1 MNKSTTDSVSLGTM
15 ISVIL
20 FLTGASIGAGIL
32 GLPIQTGLA
41 GLLPT
46 FIAMILVW
54 VMLLISAYFIADI
67 YLESETY
74 DADIPEL
81 LERPLGWFGKTF
93 GTIGYL
99 LNAYGVL
106 VAYIAASGSV
116 LHALFSVDTLPLW
129 FFSLCFFIPATIATI
144 AGHKIV
150 RKANGVIMIIMF
162 FSFIILMFFSLSKFV
177 PKRLSFTNWQLVG
190 SCFPILLTA
199 FVIHNLVP
207 SVCRFMNRD
216 RKAVRKVLLWGMII
230 PLVVN
235 LVWVIGVIGALPLVN
250 DLNSITTAF
259 KAGDPATVPLEK
271 LTSSKWVAYAG
282 MIFSITAIFTSFMAI
297 GIGMKAFFKD
307 LLKIPDTQGGF
318 VLNAVIVF
326 LPPIIIVFCYP
337 GIFLA
342 ALGLVGGIG
351 VSLVYGVLPCLIM
364 IKKSKSRY
372 IRNIAIVLMCAFF
385 AIMLLEV
392 IQRSWLLA

>member
-1 MNKSTTDSVSLGTM
+1 MNKSTTDSVSIGTI
-15 ISVIL
+15 ISVVL

-46 FIAMILVW
+46 FIAMIIVW

-67 YLESETY
+67 YLESKTY

-81 LERPLGWFGKTF
+81 LERPLGWFGKFF

-116 LHALFSVDTLPLW
+116 LHALFLGDTLPVW

-150 RKANGVIMIIMF
+150 RKANGLIMLLML
-162 FSFIILMFFSLSKFV
+162 FSFIILMCFSLSKFV
-177 PKRLSFTNWQLVG
+177 PNRLSFSNWKLIG
-190 SCFPILLTA
+190 PCFPILLTA

-207 SVCRFMNRD
+207 SVCRFLNRD
-216 RKAVRKVLLWGMII
+216 RKAVRKALLWGMII

-235 LVWVIGVIGALPLVN
+235 LVWLIGVVGALPLFN
-250 DLNSITTAF
+250 DLNSISAAF
-259 KAGDPATVPLEK
+259 KAGEPATVPLEK
-271 LTSSKWVAYAG
+271 LTASKWVAYSG
-282 MIFSITAIFTSFMAI
+282 MIFSITAIFTSFAAI

-307 LLKIPDTQGGF
+307 LLKIPETKIGF
-318 VLNAVIVF
+318 VISSAIVF

-337 GIFLA
+337 KIFLD

-364 IKKSKSRY
+364 IKKSKPGY
-372 IRNIAIVLMCAFF
+372 IKKVAIVLMFAFF
-385 AIMLLEV
+385 AIMVLEV
-392 IQRSWLLA
+392 IQRS